1 MLLTFGSHPILLQ
14 FLPSVIMAL
23 LILPVIQYFSC
34 LVAYR
39 LGDDSPEMKERL
51 TLNPKSHIDP
61 IGTLCLILFRFG
73 WAKPLPINPA
83 NFYKVKDRRTGMLL
97 VALAGPGG
105 GLVASFICVFLANL
119 LSLFSFTTV
128 NNFAQFSITLLH
140 LTAHI
145 SANIALFLCLPL
157 PGLPGQEIGEYFFPN
172 VMEKM
177 YSYKH
182 YIYLFLFFLIAFPSP
197 LLRPLTSLS
206 NFIVD
211 KLFDNFSILIL
222 SLFSRIFSAF

>member
-1 MLLTFGSHPILLQ
+1 MFFNFGSHSNLLY

-39 LGDDSPEMKERL
+39 LGDDSPEMNERL
-51 TLNPKSHIDP
+51 TLNPKAHIDP
-61 IGTLCLILFRFG
+61 IGTLCLIFFRIG

-83 NFYKVKDRRTGMLL
+83 NFYRVKDRRTGVLL

-105 GLVASFICVFLANL
+105 SLVASFVCVFLANF
-119 LSLFSFTTV
+119 LSWFSFAATS
-128 NNFAQFSITLLH
+128 NFVLFSITLLQ

-172 VMEKM
+172 LMEKI

-182 YIYLFLFFLIAFPSP
+182 YIYLFLFFLLVFPSP
-197 LLRPLTSLS
+197 LLQPLTLLS
-206 NFIVD
+206 NFIVN
-211 KLFDNFSILIL
+211 LFDKFSIFIL
-222 SLFSRIFSAF
+222 SLFSRIFSVF

>member
-1 MLLTFGSHPILLQ
+1 MFFNFGSHSILLY
-14 FLPSVIMAL
+14 FLSSVIMAL

-51 TLNPKSHIDP
+51 TLNPKAHIDP
-61 IGTLCLILFRFG
+61 IGTLCLIFFRIG

-83 NFYKVKDRRTGMLL
+83 NFYRVKDRRTGMLL

-105 GLVASFICVFLANL
+105 SLVASFVCVFLANF
-119 LSLFSFTTV
+119 LSLFSFAATS
-128 NNFAQFSITLLH
+128 NFVLFSITLLQ

-157 PGLPGQEIGEYFFPN
+157 PGLSGQEIGEYFFPN
-172 VMEKM
+172 LMEKI

-182 YIYLFLFFLIAFPSP
+182 YIYLFLFFLLVFPSP
-197 LLRPLTSLS
+197 LLQPLTLLS
-206 NFIVD
+206 NFIVN
-211 KLFDNFSILIL
+211 LFDKFSIFVL
-222 SLFSRIFSAF
+222 SLFSRIFSVF